1 MEHARQLNVG
11 GVARFT
17 ASFRVAVD
25 ARRRAADDGARPR
38 RPLLERVLLDE
49 RPDLLV
55 ATFDL
60 LLAPDQAR
68 QLEIASSILG

>member
-1 MEHARQLNVG
+1 MQHARQAHVR
-11 GVARFT
+11 GVTRLT
-17 ASFRVAVD
+17 ASLRVAVD
-25 ARRRAADDGARPR
+25 ARRRAADDGTRPG

-55 ATFDL
+55 TTFDL
-60 LLAPDQAR
+60 LLAPGQAR